1 MVRKFVLSLCGL
13 VAIAISTPSDAAEGK
28 SDPNAEWRVLGNGA
42 EAQHYSTLKQVND
55 KNVTKLGLAWVAEI
69 ASPDGLSGNPLVANG
84 IVYQSGPQGRVYAND
99 LRTGASVWIFDAHT
113 KFTRETHV
121 IAYVTSRINRG
132 LALLDD
138 KVFVGSGDCHL
149 YALDQKT
156 GRLLWDVMSCDPK
169 EAFGIT
175 GAPRVGPGLV
185 FVGNAC
191 GDSGLTRGFVD
202 AFDAATGKRKWRFY
216 TVPGDPAKPPENE
229 LMKKAAAT
237 WGTDWY
243 SKTHGCGSVWEAMTY
258 DATTDM
264 LYIGVA
270 GPAPWDPSMRAAD
283 AGDEL
288 FTNSIVALKAQTGE
302 YVWHFKQV
310 PHDAWNFDAT
320 MHIMLADLVVGG
332 KLRRVVMQA
341 PKNGFFYVLDA
352 RSGEFISAKD
362 YLPQNWALKLD
373 AKSGRP
379 MPNPEAEYW
388 KHPGERSI
396 VSPGP
401 LGSHNWQAM
410 AFNPATGLVY
420 FPAYETPTLM
430 QPDPKSP
437 VGGMQFDMYYGLRG
451 DPKWQAAGY
460 LFAWDPVAQ
469 KARWRVKQAM
479 PMNGGVMSTGG
490 NLVFQGQAD
499 GHFNA
504 YSADKGE
511 LLWSFDT
518 KESMTAAPTTV
529 QVDGTQYILAPVGN
543 AGSSNVGTYL
553 ARITSKPTTRGPTR
567 LLAFKLNGTTALP
580 AFQARVLP
588 KPPLA
593 KEPKALAETGR
604 TLYEQNFCVDCHGLD
619 ATSANGTIKDLR
631 FATAETH
638 QTLPAIV
645 IGGARFA
652 KGMPAFPS
660 LSMSDVKAIQAY
672 IVNRAWEDYERDNGV
687 LPPAVRTK

>member
-1 MVRKFVLSLCGL
+1 MVRKVVLSFCALAAM
-13 VAIAISTPSDAAEGK
+13 VATSIACAAAADNN
-28 SDPNAEWRVLGNGA
+28 DPNAEWRVLGNGA
-42 EAQHYSTLKQVND
+42 DAQHYSPLEQINY
-55 KNVTKLGLAWVAEI
+55 KNVTKLGLAWVAQI

-99 LRTGASVWIFDAHT
+99 LRTGASVWTFDART
-113 KFTRETHV
+113 KFSRDTHV

-138 KVFVGSGDCHL
+138 KVFVASGDCHL

-156 GRLLWDVMSCDPK
+156 GRLLWDVLSCDPK

-175 GAPRVGPGLV
+175 GAPRVGAGLV

-191 GDSGLTRGFVD
+191 GDTGLTRGFVD
-202 AFDAATGKRKWRFY
+202 AFEATTGKRKWRFY
-216 TVPGDPAKPPENE
+216 TVPGDPSKPPENE
-229 LMKKAAAT
+229 SMRKAAAT
-237 WGTDWY
+237 WGTNWY
-243 SKTHGCGSVWEAMTY
+243 GKTHGCGSVWEAMTY
-258 DATTDM
+258 DAQTGM

-270 GPAPWDPSMRAAD
+270 GPSPWDPSMRAAD

-320 MHIMLADLVVGG
+320 MHIMLADVKIGG
-332 KLRRVVMQA
+332 KPRRVVMQA

-352 RSGEFISAKD
+352 KSGEFISAKD
-362 YLPQNWALKLD
+362 YLPQNWALAID
-373 AKSGRP
+373 AKSGAP
-379 MPNPEAEYW
+379 TPNPEAQYW
-388 KHPGERSI
+388 KRPGQRTI

-410 AFNPATGLVY
+410 AFSPATQLVY

-430 QPDPKSP
+430 EPDPKSP
-437 VGGMQFDMYYGLRG
+437 VGGMLFDMYYGLRG

-460 LFAWDPVAQ
+460 LFAWDPIAQ

-479 PMNGGVMSTGG
+479 PMNGGVMSTAG

-518 KESMTAAPTTV
+518 KESIIAAPATV
-529 QVDGTQYILAPVGN
+529 QVDGTQYILVPAGN
-543 AGSSNVGTYL
+543 AGS
-553 ARITSKPTTRGPTR
+553 
-567 LLAFKLNGTTALP
+567 
-580 AFQARVLP
+580 
-588 KPPLA
+588 
-593 KEPKALAETGR
+593 
-604 TLYEQNFCVDCHGLD
+604 
-619 ATSANGTIKDLR
+619 
-631 FATAETH
+631 
-638 QTLPAIV
+638 
-645 IGGARFA
+645 
-652 KGMPAFPS
+652 
-660 LSMSDVKAIQAY
+660 
-672 IVNRAWEDYERDNGV
+672 
-687 LPPAVRTK
+687 